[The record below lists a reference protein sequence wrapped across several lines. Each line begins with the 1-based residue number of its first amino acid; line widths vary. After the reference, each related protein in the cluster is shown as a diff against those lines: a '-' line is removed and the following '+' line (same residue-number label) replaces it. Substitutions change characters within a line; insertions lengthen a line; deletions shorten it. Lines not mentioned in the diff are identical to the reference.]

1 MLRRLRWALAALGAV
16 LLGGT
21 IGYVLVERWSLLD
34 SLYMT
39 VITIGTVGFREVH
52 PLSAAGQVL
61 TMLLIVAGVGAL
73 GFSLGTIVEFMVEG
87 HLTGLLEGRR
97 MDKRIAAMDRHHIVV
112 GVGRVGSVVASELAS
127 QELPIVVIDIAPE
140 ALARAKDSGW
150 CWIAGDA
157 TDEET
162 LQAAGIE
169 RAASLVAALDT
180 DADNL
185 FVTVTAKGLNPSL
198 LVVARSTTIN
208 SEPKL
213 RRAGAD
219 RVLTPTS
226 IGGRR
231 MAAMVIHPD
240 VSEYLDVC
248 TSDEGV
254 DLKIERVTLAPGDP
268 FVGRR
273 IGESRIRS
281 TTGVHV
287 LAVHTVDGRT
297 EDNPSKDLELRA
309 GDRLVVLGTPAQ
321 LDVFAARHQR

>member
-1 MLRRLRWALAALGAV
+1 MLRRLRYAIAALCGV
-16 LLGGT
+16 LLAGT
-21 IGYVLVERWSLLD
+21 VGYMVVERWSLLD

-52 PLSAAGQVL
+52 PLSPTGQVL
-61 TMLLIVAGVGAL
+61 TMALIIAGVGAL

-97 MDKRIAAMDRHHIVV
+97 MDKRIAAMSRHHIVA
-112 GVGRVGSVVASELAS
+112 GVGRVGSVVASELS
-127 QELPIVVIDIAPE
+127 GSEMPVVVIDINPE
-140 ALARAKDSGW
+140 ALARAKEAGLA
-150 CWIAGDA
+150 WIEGDA

-162 LQAAGIE
+162 LVSAGIG

-185 FVTVTAKGLNPSL
+185 FVTVTAKGLNPDL
-198 LVVARSTTIN
+198 LVVARSTTTTAE
-208 SEPKL
+208 SKL

-248 TSDEGV
+248 TSDDGV
-254 DLKIERVTLAPGDP
+254 DIKLERVTLGPSDAS
-268 FVGRR
+268 VGKS

-281 TTGVHV
+281 TTGAHV
-287 LAVHTVDGRT
+287 LAVNTVDGHT
-297 EDNPSKDLELRA
+297 EDNPSKDLVLRA

-321 LDVFAARHQR
+321 LDAFAARHAR

>member
-1 MLRRLRWALAALGAV
+1 MLRRLRYAIAALCGV
-16 LLGGT
+16 LLAGT
-21 IGYVLVERWSLLD
+21 VGYMLVERWSLLD

-39 VITIGTVGFREVH
+39 VITIATVGFREVH
-52 PLSAAGQVL
+52 PLSHAGQVL
-61 TMLLIVAGVGAL
+61 TMALIIAGVGAL

-97 MDKRIAAMDRHHIVV
+97 MDKRIAAMSGHHIVA
-112 GVGRVGSVVASELAS
+112 GVGRVGSVVASELS
-127 QELPIVVIDIAPE
+127 RNELAVVVIDIDPE
-140 ALARAKDSGW
+140 ALSRAREAGLA
-150 CWIAGDA
+150 WIAGDA

-162 LQAAGIE
+162 LKAAGIE

-185 FVTVTAKGLNPSL
+185 FVTVTAKGLKPDL
-198 LVVARSTTIN
+198 LIVARSTTTN
-208 SEPKL
+208 AESKL

-231 MAAMVIHPD
+231 LAAMVIHPD

-248 TSDEGV
+248 TSDDGV
-254 DLKIERVTLAPGDP
+254 DIKLERVTLAPSDP
-268 FVGRR
+268 FVGLS

-281 TTGVHV
+281 TTGAHV

-297 EDNPSKDLELRA
+297 EDNPSKDLVLRA
-309 GDRLVVLGTPAQ
+309 GDRLVILGTSAQ
-321 LDVFAARHQR
+321 LDSFAARHAR